1 MSHIHRSAAV
11 LDALKKAKQR
21 VVVTMS
27 RDWLVLIERENP
39 SATLTDVQKMRSDE
53 ANQIDLSSILERID
67 EKMSVRQFDELLKIL
82 HEGRKRAQ
90 SRAEQDAM
98 RKANVRLPY
107 HRQVSR
113 VYNSQIL
120 SGIFAACIMVNFAL
134 NILEMEIDPTG
145 ETYVGS
151 WKALDNFFT
160 IVFLV
165 ELVMNMYTCGG
176 PHRRLFRCSAWNMFD
191 TLVVVVGIILMSGA
205 DLGSLEHI
213 KLLRAFRVLRLGS
226 RIKSLNKI
234 MVALIRC
241 IPGVLSAL
249 VLMLLFF
256 ALYAIIAVDMFRKFG
271 DGGTYKTWNEYG
283 NMTEISAVTSR
294 GYWYGRE
301 YFGTFS
307 KAMMTLYQVMTGE
320 SWAEAVVRPLLF
332 GLYRDDALFVSVYF
346 VSFRLLLDLVM
357 GNIVVAVLLDKF
369 AMDTE
374 ESKSNTKIVDDTELS
389 PDSRDVRNGQPSATE
404 MFQIGQEE
412 VRDRVAEAATVAAGR
427 EEVEGKVAA
436 KAVVATEGAM
446 EGATVGEVM
455 EGAMAAA
462 MEVEVTGE
470 EMVEERAAAI
480 IDSTIDSTIGK
491 GLSLHAKLDQLLQQ
505 MKNLHEQM
513 EAFGQPPRL
522 VDP

>member
-1 MSHIHRSAAV
+1 
-11 LDALKKAKQR
+11 
-21 VVVTMS
+21 
-27 RDWLVLIERENP
+27 
-39 SATLTDVQKMRSDE
+39 
-53 ANQIDLSSILERID
+53 
-67 EKMSVRQFDELLKIL
+67 
-82 HEGRKRAQ
+82 
-90 SRAEQDAM
+90 
-98 RKANVRLPY
+98 
-107 HRQVSR
+107 
-113 VYNSQIL
+113 
-120 SGIFAACIMVNFAL
+120 
-134 NILEMEIDPTG
+134 
-145 ETYVGS
+145 
-151 WKALDNFFT
+151 
-160 IVFLV
+160 
-165 ELVMNMYTCGG
+165 
-176 PHRRLFRCSAWNMFD
+176 MF
-191 TLVVVVGIILMSGA
+191 
-205 DLGSLEHI
+205 
-213 KLLRAFRVLRLGS
+213 
-226 RIKSLNKI
+226 
-234 MVALIRC
+234 
-241 IPGVLSAL
+241 
-249 VLMLLFF
+249 
-256 ALYAIIAVDMFRKFG
+256 
-271 DGGTYKTWNEYG
+271 
-283 NMTEISAVTSR
+283 
-294 GYWYGRE
+294 
-301 YFGTFS
+301 
-307 KAMMTLYQVMTGE
+307 TLYQVMTGE